1 MIGLEMMKQ
10 SRKARINQQGFT
22 MIEMVAVLIVMAIV
36 SVLVVSRYTTG
47 SDELIA
53 ENDALKS
60 SLRYAQIQSMQDDTD
75 TNPVKWG
82 IHLSSDGLSYIL
94 YKNNAPAIDG
104 NSNPVMIPAK
114 LPDATKDPP
123 PVNQHYL
130 YLQAGVQI
138 KSGQNTTVNFDK
150 WGRPVDASGT
160 PLTLD
165 IDNLIVSQR
174 GTDAVP
180 IVVTKNTGYIP

>member
-1 MIGLEMMKQ
+1 
-10 SRKARINQQGFT
+10 

-53 ENDALKS
+53 ETDALKS

-82 IHLSSDGLSYIL
+82 IHLSSDGGSYVL
-94 YKNNAPAIDG
+94 YKNNDSAEAE
-104 NSNPVMIPAK
+104 NVMIPAK
-114 LPDATKDPP
+114 LPDAEKDPP
-123 PVNQHYL
+123 PVNKHF
-130 YLQAGVQI
+130 LQKGVQI
-138 KSGQNTTVNFDK
+138 KSGQNTTINFDK

-160 PLTLD
+160 PLTAD
-165 IDNLIVSQR
+165 IDNLILSQR
-174 GTDAVP
+174 GTDADP

>member
-1 MIGLEMMKQ
+1 MKQ
-10 SRKARINQQGFT
+10 RPKPHTNRQGFT

-53 ENDALKS
+53 ETDALKS

-82 IHLSSDGLSYIL
+82 IHLSSDGGSYVL
-94 YKNNAPAIDG
+94 YKNNDSAEAE
-104 NSNPVMIPAK
+104 NVMIPAK
-114 LPDATKDPP
+114 LPDAEKDPP
-123 PVNQHYL
+123 PVNKHF
-130 YLQAGVQI
+130 LQKGVQI
-138 KSGQNTTVNFDK
+138 KSGQNTTINFDK

-160 PLTLD
+160 PLTAD
-165 IDNLIVSQR
+165 IDNLILSQR
-174 GTDAVP
+174 GTDADP

>member
-10 SRKARINQQGFT
+10 SRKSHNNHQGFT

-47 SDELIA
+47 SEQLIA
-53 ENDALKS
+53 ETDALKS

-82 IHLSSDGLSYIL
+82 IHLSLDELSYIL
-94 YKNNAPAIDG
+94 YKNNAPAKDG
-104 NSNPVMIPAK
+104 NSKDVMIPAK
-114 LPDATKDPP
+114 LPDATEDPL
-123 PVNQHYL
+123 PVNQHK
-130 YLQAGVQI
+130 LQAGVHI
-138 KSGQNTTVNFDK
+138 KTGRGTTINFDK

-160 PLTLD
+160 PLTAD
-165 IDNLIVSQR
+165 IENLILSQR
-174 GTDAVP
+174 GTDADP
-180 IVVTKNTGYIP
+180 IVVTKNTGYIR